1 MLKLFGFDLHVE
13 INTIIIICPYR
24 VQQAAEHCT
33 ATPGG
38 ENGTFNYFYK
48 LIFEAYKRINF
59 GFSFNDLVPRRMS

>member
-13 INTIIIICPYR
+13 INTIIIIICPYR

-48 LIFEAYKRINF
+48 LIFEAYK
-59 GFSFNDLVPRRMS
+59 